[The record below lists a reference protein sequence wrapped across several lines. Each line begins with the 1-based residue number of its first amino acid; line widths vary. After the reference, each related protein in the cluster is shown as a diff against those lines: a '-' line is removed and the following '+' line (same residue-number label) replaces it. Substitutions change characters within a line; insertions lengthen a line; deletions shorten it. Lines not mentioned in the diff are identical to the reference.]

1 MPNPQSQS
9 FSQSYG
15 SILPT
20 SLTYV
25 VLWARG
31 CSPWRHDA
39 VMGTGRGANK
49 PLLQLF
55 KGNGEHAG
63 HLDDKVPCPPINP
76 SSKQLDF
83 KVKDF

>member
-25 VLWARG
+25 LWARG
-31 CSPWRHDA
+31 CSPWRPDA
-39 VMGTGRGANK
+39 VMGTGRGASK

-55 KGNGEHAG
+55 KDNGEHAG
-63 HLDDKVPCPPINP
+63 HLGRQGALPAN
-76 SSKQLDF
+76 
-83 KVKDF
+83 